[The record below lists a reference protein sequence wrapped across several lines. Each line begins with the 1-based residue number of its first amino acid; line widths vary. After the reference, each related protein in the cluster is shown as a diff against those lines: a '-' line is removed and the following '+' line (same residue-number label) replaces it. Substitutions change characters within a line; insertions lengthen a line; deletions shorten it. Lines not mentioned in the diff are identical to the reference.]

1 MNTKTD
7 LVIATIAFSLIG
19 GILSIIGLVMAISG
33 DPSLLHPYHLNNVA
47 PELYPELAKECGA
60 AAISVGIGTSLF
72 GWSLTALGGLRS
84 HRAARVALC
93 SAGLILL
100 VGGIAFAL
108 YAIVSHGGS
117 LW

>member
-7 LVIATIAFSLIG
+7 LVIATIAFFLIG
-19 GILSIIGLVMAISG
+19 GILTIIGLVMVISG
-33 DPSLLHPYHLNNVA
+33 DPSLLHSYHLNNVA
-47 PELYPELAKECGA
+47 LEYYPELAKECGA
-60 AAISVGIGTSLF
+60 AAISVGIGTPLF
-72 GWSLTALGGLRS
+72 GWSLTALGGLRY
-84 HRAARVALC
+84 HRAARIALC

-100 VGGIAFAL
+100 VGGIVFAL